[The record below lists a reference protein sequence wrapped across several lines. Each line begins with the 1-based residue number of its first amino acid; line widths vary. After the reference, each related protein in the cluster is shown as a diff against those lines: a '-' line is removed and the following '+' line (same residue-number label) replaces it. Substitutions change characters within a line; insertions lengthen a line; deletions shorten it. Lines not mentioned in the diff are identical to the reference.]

1 MCTGMMSVTLL
12 LFSGMCTG
20 MMSVT
25 LLLFSGMC
33 TGMMSV
39 TLLESTHSVPQ
50 NAS

>member
-1 MCTGMMSVTLL
+1 MMSVTLL